1 MVFEV
6 DFGKKEDIM
15 NIDWSAIFTGVGVVI
30 TIFLSFWKLS
40 AKLSMLQTS
49 MESIDFRL
57 GNVEKDVNDL
67 KIRVGSIETRVTV
80 METILSMMGAPL
92 KEKK

>member
-1 MVFEV
+1 
-6 DFGKKEDIM
+6 M